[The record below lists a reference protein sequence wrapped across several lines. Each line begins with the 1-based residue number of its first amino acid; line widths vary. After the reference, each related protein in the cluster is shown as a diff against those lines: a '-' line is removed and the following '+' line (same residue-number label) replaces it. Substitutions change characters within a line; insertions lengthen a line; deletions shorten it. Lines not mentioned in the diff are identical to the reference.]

1 MAIMYRAWFSLRSPA
16 RDSRCRMTWPLE
28 ASSGA
33 VPVWAANV
41 ADLAKEPG
49 RQHRPDPKQPD
60 QAGVGLGDRG
70 LDARLDRGDLLLQ
83 VTDVRDELAGQLPAD
98 DRRRSGRSNLVEQR
112 GGPLG
117 GEVALRLLWVVK
129 RL

>member
-1 MAIMYRAWFSLRSPA
+1 MPDDLAAGGLQWGGAGVGGEVVLGR
-16 RDSRCRMTWPLE
+16 E
-28 ASSGA
+28 AA
-33 VPVWAANV
+33 DV

-49 RQHRPDPKQPD
+49 RQHRPDPEQPD

-117 GEVALRLLWVVK
+117 GEVAMRLLWVVK